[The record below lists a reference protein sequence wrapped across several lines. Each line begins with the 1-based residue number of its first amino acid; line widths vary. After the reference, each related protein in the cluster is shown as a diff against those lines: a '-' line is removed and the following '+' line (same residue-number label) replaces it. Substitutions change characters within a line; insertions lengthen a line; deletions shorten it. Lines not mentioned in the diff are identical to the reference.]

1 MRVLID
7 TNVLF
12 SAILFPNGLTAKA
25 FEKCLFFHEIVIPSY
40 VIDELKRVVA
50 KKLPHR
56 LKDIDRFLETLTFE
70 CAYTPEQP
78 KVDMFH
84 IRDPKDYPVLYTAI
98 HENVD
103 VLLTGD
109 ADFKDT
115 GIDHPEILTPTEFLN
130 KY

>member
-1 MRVLID
+1 M
-7 TNVLF
+7 
-12 SAILFPNGLTAKA
+12 P
-25 FEKCLFFHEIVIPSY
+25 Y
-40 VIDELKRVVA
+40 
-50 KKLPHR
+50 R

-78 KVDMFH
+78 KADMFH
-84 IRDPKDYPVLYTAI
+84 IRDPKDYPILYTAI
-98 HENVD
+98 IENVD

-115 GIDHPEILTPTEFLN
+115 EIDHPEILTPTEFLN

>member
-12 SAILFPNGLTAKA
+12 SAILFPDGQTAKA
-25 FEKCLFFHEIVIPSY
+25 FEKCLTFHEIVIPSY
-40 VIDELKRVVA
+40 VIEELKRVVE

-56 LKDIDRFLETLTFE
+56 LKDIDNFLKSLTFE
-70 CAYTPEQP
+70 CAYTPESP
-78 KVDMFH
+78 KENLFY

-98 HENVD
+98 IENVD
-103 VLLTGD
+103 ILLTGD
-109 ADFKDT
+109 TDFKDT
-115 GIDHPEILTPTEFLN
+115 EIERPEILTPKEFLD